1 MYFMCD
7 FTLQHQTWAQLD
19 MRRSFEPQMKRSP
32 YNNPLLPKTPNIY
45 LNQTLNDPSSLAVC
59 TALWDSKA
67 NVLGSHLIS
76 QRLICQHDGQTR
88 DSQHLQKLITGLPGR
103 ARRCGA
109 SQMPRR
115 AARPRSV
122 EGWWIVRST
131 WRGAEAGTRG
141 RAVSE
146 SACYTGRELKTG
158 GFEFMGCI
166 LCGKRSWLCA
176 WTSWNGWTNPPLR
189 FPPLAP
195 PRTLGP
201 GAGNTLRRSWPAIDW
216 GAAVFPRCE
225 WSVLRLGRS
234 DEGYND
240 KVMSSI
246 SQNSEYR
253 FHTASFG
260 VNASQFLFRVLFS
273 VCEKSLCAFISG

>member
-1 MYFMCD
+1 MRIVFAPLLLDEVSAMNKHHLNTHLRLQDFQDSDTLEHWKQVLSISKWMFFMCD

-67 NVLGSHLIS
+67 NVLGSQLIS

-131 WRGAEAGTRG
+131 WRGGEAGTRG
-141 RAVSE
+141 RSRHATLGGNWKLEGSNLWV
-146 SACYTGRELKTG
+146 AYYVAKGAGFVLGHHGTG
-158 GFEFMGCI
+158 G
-166 LCGKRSWLCA
+166 L
-176 WTSWNGWTNPPLR
+176 
-189 FPPLAP
+189 
-195 PRTLGP
+195 TLLF
-201 GAGNTLRRSWPAIDW
+201 A
-216 GAAVFPRCE
+216 
-225 WSVLRLGRS
+225 
-234 DEGYND
+234 
-240 KVMSSI
+240 
-246 SQNSEYR
+246 
-253 FHTASFG
+253 
-260 VNASQFLFRVLFS
+260 FLL
-273 VCEKSLCAFISG
+273 